1 MTKKK
6 QMLLILVGVLVIGGS
21 IGGIIPK
28 VYEAVTAVKVQDK
41 VQRISELETIER
53 IEFKRDELTTLQ
65 KEQDKWQNVKYSN
78 LSYNQEAISSW
89 VNQLLS
95 AETVGVVKNVEVEAD
110 YGISETSPMITV
122 FDDKGKS
129 ETYRIGNEL
138 INEDKMYVKKEEE
151 DYLYIMPMQEEN
163 IFYVDAR
170 RWVEVKQKLQI
181 SDVKSLKF
189 LDSNGKIYTV
199 SNQKETWYLD
209 GYYEMPCVIKQEAIE
224 TWFNAIKQMQLSQY
238 IGTDVDLT
246 VYGLDVP
253 TYTMTINDQLTLLF
267 GKQANNWVYVQIKGE
282 PDVYAM
288 DLAVYQSIVEKNY
301 FQMIDKKVL
310 HFALE
315 EVDSILMTNPQNTFE
330 FKNHLEAEQK
340 EEQKVE
346 KAPEEVTTVNKAEEV
361 EGIAG
366 DQEVKEQI
374 DSEEESTEK
383 PTDDKQLAP
392 VTLNEKPLSLIEGKE
407 WLNTIQES
415 LEIVAELK
423 NPEIEQK
430 EERKAESQIICHL
443 KTGEEIKI
451 ELIAYDINYYIMRY
465 NNNIQFAVNKEKVI
479 KLFTQLSAF
488 LK

>member
-151 DYLYIMPMQEEN
+151 DYLYIMPIQEEN

>member
-1 MTKKK
+1 
-6 QMLLILVGVLVIGGS
+6 MLLILVGVLVIGGS

-28 VYEAVTAVKVQDK
+28 IYEAVTAVKVQDK

-189 LDSNGKIYTV
+189 LDSNGKSYTV

>member
-28 VYEAVTAVKVQDK
+28 IYEAVTAVKVQDK

-53 IEFKRDELTTLQ
+53 IEFKRNELTTLQ

-189 LDSNGKIYTV
+189 LDSNGKSYTV

>member
-1 MTKKK
+1 
-6 QMLLILVGVLVIGGS
+6 MLLILVGVLVIGGS

-28 VYEAVTAVKVQDK
+28 IYEAVTAVKVQDK

-53 IEFKRDELTTLQ
+53 IEFKRNELTTLQ

-189 LDSNGKIYTV
+189 LDSNGKSYTV

>member
-1 MTKKK
+1 
-6 QMLLILVGVLVIGGS
+6 MLLILVGVLVIGGS

-28 VYEAVTAVKVQDK
+28 IYEAVTAVKVQDK

-53 IEFKRDELTTLQ
+53 IEFKRNELTTLQ

-151 DYLYIMPMQEEN
+151 DYLYIMPIQEEN

-189 LDSNGKIYTV
+189 LDSNGKSYTV

>member
-151 DYLYIMPMQEEN
+151 DYLYIMPIQEEN

-189 LDSNGKIYTV
+189 LDSNGKSYTV

>member
-1 MTKKK
+1 
-6 QMLLILVGVLVIGGS
+6 MLLILVGVLVIGGS

-151 DYLYIMPMQEEN
+151 DYLYIMPIQEEN

-189 LDSNGKIYTV
+189 LDSNGKSYTV

>member
-1 MTKKK
+1 
-6 QMLLILVGVLVIGGS
+6 MLLILVGVLVIGGS

-28 VYEAVTAVKVQDK
+28 IYEAVTAVKVQDK

-53 IEFKRDELTTLQ
+53 IEFKRNELTTLQ

-151 DYLYIMPMQEEN
+151 DYLYIMPIQEEN

>member
-1 MTKKK
+1 
-6 QMLLILVGVLVIGGS
+6 MLLILVGVLVIGGS

-53 IEFKRDELTTLQ
+53 IEFKRNELTTLQ

-151 DYLYIMPMQEEN
+151 DYLYIMPIQEEN

-189 LDSNGKIYTV
+189 LDSNGKSYTV

>member
-189 LDSNGKIYTV
+189 LDSNGKSYTV

>member
-1 MTKKK
+1 
-6 QMLLILVGVLVIGGS
+6 MLLILVGVLVIGGS

-151 DYLYIMPMQEEN
+151 DYLYIMPIQEEN

>member
-1 MTKKK
+1 
-6 QMLLILVGVLVIGGS
+6 MLLILVGVLVIGGS

-189 LDSNGKIYTV
+189 LDSNGKSYTV